1 MYKRKIIYQGVNSGF
16 LWLVK
21 LQVTFIF
28 CFNLYFLPS
37 RLPSFFPSMTVYNFL
52 DKK

>member
-16 LWLVK
+16 PWLVK

-37 RLPSFFPSMTVYNFL
+37 CLPSFFASMTVYNFL